1 LFEQVMVLGEGKPFL
16 TVFVVLNKDQW
27 MKVATENGLDPNS
40 ERVMCG
46 EQAEKLALGRIQRQ
60 IKAFP
65 GYAQVYRAAILTQPW
80 TIENG
85 MLTPT
90 MKLKRAKV
98 MEAHEKEIEQLYEG
112 H

>member
-1 LFEQVMVLGEGKPFL
+1 
-16 TVFVVLNKDQW
+16 
-27 MKVATENGLDPNS
+27 MKVAAASGLDPNS
-40 ERVMCG
+40 ERVMRG
-46 EQAEKLALGRIQRQ
+46 EQAEKLALERVQRQ
-60 IKAFP
+60 IKSFP
-65 GYAQVYRAAILTQPW
+65 GYAQVYRVAILTQPW

-98 MEAHEKEIEQLYEG
+98 MEVHQKEFEQLYEG